1 MGTSWQTVGA
11 LYQLTDKGQGKEV
24 MFTAQASLMDASWLS
39 QVVFITASEMSGSAI
54 LQLTGSE
61 REVM

>member
-1 MGTSWQTVGA
+1 MGTSWQTVGT
-11 LYQLTDKGQGKEV
+11 LSQLADKGQGREG

-39 QVVFITASEMSGSAI
+39 QVVLITASEMSGSAF

>member
-1 MGTSWQTVGA
+1 MGTLS
-11 LYQLTDKGQGKEV
+11 QLADKGQGREV
-24 MFTAQASLMDASWLS
+24 MFMAQASLIDASWLP
-39 QVVFITASEMSGSAI
+39 QVVLITASETSGSAV